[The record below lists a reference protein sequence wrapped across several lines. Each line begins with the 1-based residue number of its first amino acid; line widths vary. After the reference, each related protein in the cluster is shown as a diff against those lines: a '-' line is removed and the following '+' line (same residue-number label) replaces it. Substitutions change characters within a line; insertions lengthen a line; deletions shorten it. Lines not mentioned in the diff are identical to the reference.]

1 MASYKLSILASKTLV
16 KIYEY
21 SLLNF
26 GEKIADEYFTSLH
39 DMFELLAS
47 QPELGRV
54 FHEYRRH
61 EHGEHIIFYKKTDY
75 GVKIIHILHQ
85 KEDVENKI
93 H

>member
-1 MASYKLSILASKTLV
+1 
-16 KIYEY
+16 
-21 SLLNF
+21 
-26 GEKIADEYFTSLH
+26 
-39 DMFELLAS
+39 MFELLAS

-61 EHGEHIIFYKKTDY
+61 EHGEHVFFYKKTDY

-85 KEDVENKI
+85 KENVENKI